1 MRDIGFIGL
10 GIMGR
15 PMAERL
21 LDAGYA
27 LTVFNRTPQKAEPLR
42 ARGAQWANSPKEV
55 AHRSELLIT
64 MIADSEALEEIACGP
79 DGILRGIRPAAI
91 HVDMSTVSPE
101 TIERLERAY
110 REREAAF
117 LHAPVLGNWRHAA
130 EGKLLIF
137 VGGDPQAY
145 QRCEPVLRVLGHRIW
160 YFERIA
166 QATHMKLIANSFIA
180 GMILTLAQAFVFG
193 RRVGI
198 SPDCLLEI
206 LEASAL
212 NAPMYQS
219 KGRTM
224 RERDFRPN
232 FYARHMLK
240 DVDLALEAARRA
252 NVPLPVLSV
261 IRELFISTVARGF
274 GEEDYSAV
282 LKVLE
287 EMAGVTPQEQTLQG

>member
-21 LDAGYA
+21 LDAGY
-27 LTVFNRTPQKAEPLR
+27 TVMVFNRTRQKAEPLL
-42 ARGAQWANSPKEV
+42 ARGAHWADSPEAV
-55 AHRSELLIT
+55 ARRSEMLIT
-64 MIADSEALEEIACGP
+64 IVSDSDALEDVARGP
-79 DGILRGIRPAAI
+79 QGVLRGIRPMAI
-91 HVDMSTVSPE
+91 HVDMSTVAPRTVE
-101 TIERLERAY
+101 GLERVY
-110 REREAAF
+110 QERGATF
-117 LHAPVLGNWRHAA
+117 LHAPVLGNWRHAS
-130 EGKLLIF
+130 EGNLLIF
-137 VGGDPQAY
+137 VGGDRHAY
-145 QRCEPVLRVLGHRIW
+145 ERCEPVLRTLGRKIW
-160 YFERIA
+160 YFERIT

-180 GMILTLAQAFVFG
+180 SMILTLAQAFVFG

-198 SPDCLLEI
+198 TPTRILEI
-206 LEASAL
+206 LDASAL

-232 FYARHMLK
+232 FYTRHMLK
-240 DVDLALEAARRA
+240 DIDLALDAARCA

-261 IRELFISTVARGF
+261 IRELFVATTARGF
-274 GEEDYSAV
+274 GDEDYSAV

-287 EMAGVTPQEQTLQG
+287 EMAGLTPDEIAS

>member
-21 LDAGYA
+21 LGAGYA
-27 LTVFNRTPQKAEPLR
+27 VTVFNRTPQKAEPLL
-42 ARGAQWANSPKEV
+42 ARGAHWADSPEAV
-55 AHRSELLIT
+55 ARRSELLIT
-64 MIADSEALEEIACGP
+64 MVSDSDALEDVARGP
-79 DGILRGIRPAAI
+79 QGVLRGIRPRAI
-91 HVDMSTVSPE
+91 HVDMSTVAPHTVE
-101 TIERLERAY
+101 DLERAY
-110 REREAAF
+110 RERDAVF

-130 EGKLLIF
+130 EGTLLIF
-137 VGGDPQAY
+137 VGGDHQAY
-145 QRCEPVLRVLGHRIW
+145 KMCEPVLRTLGQKIW

-180 GMILTLAQAFVFG
+180 SMILTLAQAFVFG

-198 SPDCLLEI
+198 APTRLLEI

-240 DVDLALEAARRA
+240 DVELLLEAARRA
-252 NVPLPVLSV
+252 NVPLPVFGI
-261 IRELFISTVARGF
+261 IRELFVATTARGF

-287 EMAGVTPQEQTLQG
+287 EMAGLAPEEGAA

>member
-15 PMAERL
+15 PMAQRL

-27 LTVFNRTPQKAEPLR
+27 VTVFNRTPQKAEPLL
-42 ARGAQWANSPKEV
+42 ARGARWADSPEAV
-55 AHRSELLIT
+55 ARRSEMLIT
-64 MIADSEALEEIACGP
+64 MVSDSDALEDVARGP
-79 DGILRGIRPAAI
+79 HGILRGIRPKAI
-91 HVDMSTVSPE
+91 HVDMSTVAPRTVE
-101 TIERLERAY
+101 DVERAY
-110 REREAAF
+110 RERDAAF
-117 LHAPVLGNWRHAA
+117 LHAPVLGNWRHAT
-130 EGKLLIF
+130 EGTLLIF
-137 VGGDPQAY
+137 VGGDRAAY
-145 QRCEPVLRVLGHRIW
+145 ERSEPVLRTLGQKIW
-160 YFERIA
+160 YFESVA
-166 QATHMKLIANSFIA
+166 HASHMKLIANSFIA
-180 GMILTLAQAFVFG
+180 GMILTLAQAFVLG

-198 SPDCLLEI
+198 APARILEI

-224 RERDFRPN
+224 RDRDFRPN

-240 DVDLALEAARRA
+240 DVELLLDAARRA
-252 NVPLPVLSV
+252 NVPLPIASV
-261 IRELFISTVARGF
+261 IRELFVAAVARGF

-287 EMAGVTPQEQTLQG
+287 EMAGLGPEDHAS

>member
-21 LDAGYA
+21 LSAGYGV
-27 LTVFNRTPQKAEPLR
+27 TVFTRTPQKAEPLR
-42 ARGAQWANSPKEV
+42 ARGAQWADSPEDV
-55 AHRSELLIT
+55 ARRSEAIIT
-64 MIADSEALEEIACGP
+64 MVSDTEALEDVACGP
-79 DGILRGIRPAAI
+79 RGILRGIRPEAI

-101 TIERLERAY
+101 ATERLERIY
-110 REREAAF
+110 RERTATF

-137 VGGDPQAY
+137 VGGDRQAY
-145 QRCEPVLRVLGHRIW
+145 HRCEPLLRTLGQRIW

-198 SPDCLLEI
+198 SPDCILEV

-224 RERDFRPN
+224 RDRDFRPN
-232 FYARHMLK
+232 FYTRHMVK
-240 DVDLALEAARRA
+240 DVDLALDAARRV
-252 NVPLPVLSV
+252 NVPLPVLSA
-261 IRELFISTVARGF
+261 IRELFVAALAHDL

-287 EMAGVTPQEQTLQG
+287 KMAGMTPDEAKAL